1 MDFSTFFIRRPV
13 FATVLSLLLV
23 VMGIAAMTRLPIREL
38 PDIDSAVV
46 TVSTMYTG
54 AAPEIVDTDITE
66 VIEGAVAGVSGVR
79 VITSQSRRGRSRTV
93 IEFETGVLVDDAVND
108 VRDAVARVRGDLP
121 DDVDEPTIAKSDTN
135 ADPVMRLTLTSDRL
149 SQLDLTDYADR
160 FVVDRLAT
168 VDGVSQVD
176 LFGER
181 VQAIRVWLD
190 RRALAA
196 RQLTVQDVED
206 ALRRGNVELPAGE
219 LESTNRLFTVRA
231 DTLLRSADEF
241 AGIVIR
247 VVDGYPVRVRDVA
260 KVELGAETES
270 TTVRAEGRPA
280 VGLSVLRQS
289 QANTVAISDKV
300 RAEVAAMQSGLP
312 DGMSLEV
319 SSDDAIFINRS
330 ISEVLMTLGVAG
342 LVVVLVNFAFLGTVR
357 ATLVPSV
364 TIPVAVIG
372 TFIGILALGFSINIL
387 TLLALILSI
396 GIVVDDAIVVLE
408 NIQRRIEGGEPRLV
422 AAALGSRQVTFA
434 VIATS
439 LTLIAVFVPISF
451 MDGTVGRLF
460 TEFGFVLACAVAI
473 STLVALTLCPPL
485 AAGVLKEGK
494 SEGWLARKLNRGL
507 TGLTNGYRR
516 ALSFSLGMPL
526 VILTLGLLFAGAS
539 WWLYQQLPR
548 ELTPQEDR
556 GVFFVSLSAPQ
567 GSTLS
572 YTDAQVRE
580 VEKAIQPLVDNGE
593 VQRLFALA
601 GSWNRPHRGFV
612 VARLDDW
619 ENRTRSASD
628 ITTQLRRDL
637 AGLTGA
643 RATPIVPAGLGLR
656 GSRTPLQVV
665 VGGPDYD
672 QVLVWAEAILRR
684 AEANPGLVG
693 PDIDFEKNQPQL
705 SVHLDRARANDLG
718 IGVESVGRTL
728 QTMLASREVT
738 RFVDRGRE
746 YPVILQARPEDR
758 RTPSDLSNT
767 FVRAGRSGDLAP
779 LDAVVTLTET
789 ASAPELNRYNRMP
802 SITIE
807 SALAPGYDLGTAID
821 FMRSVAAETLP
832 PEARLSLAGQSK
844 EFLETSSGV
853 AYTFLLAV
861 VIVYLVLAAQF
872 ESFIHPFIILLSV
885 PLAVSGA
892 LFALWI
898 SGNSLNVYSQIGI
911 VLLIGLMAKN
921 GILIVEF
928 ANQLRDEGMTT
939 REAIL
944 EGSALRLRPIL
955 MTVVSTV
962 LGAVPLAFATGA
974 GAESRIAIGMVV
986 IGGLGLASIMTLFLT
1001 PVLYDLLAPHARS
1014 AGAAGQALDRALARA
1029 RGGDEAKPAE

>member
-23 VMGIAAMTRLPIREL
+23 VMGLAAMSRLPIREL

-46 TVSTMYTG
+46 TVTTTYTG

-66 VIEGAVAGVSGVR
+66 VVEGAVAGVSGIR
-79 VITSQSRRGRSRTV
+79 SITSQSRRGRSRTV
-93 IEFETGVLVDDAVND
+93 IEFETGILVDEAVND
-108 VRDAVARVRGDLP
+108 VRDAVARVRGELP

-149 SQLDLTDYADR
+149 DQLGLTDYADR
-160 FVVDRLAT
+160 YIVDRLAT

-196 RQLTVQDVED
+196 RRLTVQDVED

-219 LESTNRLFTVRA
+219 LESDRRLFTVRA
-231 DTLLRSADEF
+231 DTLLRGPEQFGA
-241 AGIVIR
+241 IVIR
-247 VVDGYPVRVRDVA
+247 VVDGYPVRIRDVA
-260 KVELGAETES
+260 KVELGAESES

-280 VGLSVLRQS
+280 VGLAILRQS
-289 QANTVAISDKV
+289 QANTVAISDRV
-300 RAEVAAMQSGLP
+300 REEVVAIQAGLP
-312 DGMSLEV
+312 DGMELEV
-319 SSDDAIFINRS
+319 SSDDAVFINRS
-330 ISEVLMTLGVAG
+330 ISEVLMTLGLAG
-342 LVVVLVNFAFLGTVR
+342 LVVVLVNFAFLGSIR
-357 ATLVPSV
+357 ATLVPTV

-408 NIQRRIEGGEPRLV
+408 NIQRRVEHGESRLA

-494 SEGWLARKLNRGL
+494 SEGWLARQLNRIL
-507 TGLTNGYRR
+507 EGLTNAYRR
-516 ALSFSLGMPL
+516 ALAASLGMPL
-526 VILTLGLLFAGAS
+526 VILTLGVLCGGAS
-539 WWLYQQLPR
+539 WWLYGQLPR

-556 GVFFVSLSAPQ
+556 GVFFVSVGAPQ

-572 YTDAQVRE
+572 YTNAQVRE
-580 VEKAIQPLVDNGE
+580 VEKAIQPLIDSGE
-593 VQRLFALA
+593 ARRVFALA
-601 GSWNRPHRGFV
+601 GSFNRPHRGFV
-612 VARLDDW
+612 VASLDDW
-619 ENRTRSASD
+619 ENRERSASD
-628 ITTQLRRDL
+628 LTTLLRREL

-643 RATPIVPAGLGLR
+643 QAVPIVPAGLGLR

-665 VGGPDYD
+665 IGGPDYD
-672 QVLVWAEAILRR
+672 QVLVWADAILRR
-684 AEANPGLVG
+684 AEENPGLVG
-693 PDIDFEKNQPQL
+693 PDIDFERNQPQL
-705 SVHLDRARANDLG
+705 SVHLDRERADDLG

-738 RFVDRGRE
+738 GFVDRGRE
-746 YPVILQARPEDR
+746 YAVILQARPEDR

-767 FVRAGRSGDLAP
+767 FVRAERSGDLAP
-779 LDAVVTLTET
+779 LDAVVSLTET
-789 ASAPELNRYNRMP
+789 ASAPELNRYDRMP

-807 SALAPGYDLGTAID
+807 SALAPGYDLGAAID
-821 FMRSVAAETLP
+821 FMRGVAEETLP
-832 PEARLSLAGQSK
+832 SEARLSFAGQSK

-853 AYTFLLAV
+853 AFTFVLAV

-892 LFALWI
+892 LFALWA
-898 SGNSLNVYSQIGI
+898 SGGSLNVYSQIGI

-928 ANQLRDEGMTT
+928 ANQLRDEGRTV

-974 GAESRIAIGMVV
+974 GAESRVAIGMVI
-986 IGGLGLASIMTLFLT
+986 IGGLGLASIMTLFIT
-1001 PVLYDLLAPHARS
+1001 PVLYDLLAPYARS
-1014 AGAAGQALDRALARA
+1014 AGAAGEALERALARE
-1029 RGGDEAKPAE
+1029 RGEEQPAE